1 MAVAAALFYRFP
13 AKNMVVIGVTGT
25 KGKTTTCNMI
35 HRIFM
40 ESGRKAGLL
49 TTVNFKVGDQEEVN
63 LAKQSTLSPFQLQA
77 KIREMAEARC
87 EVLVLEVTSHALM
100 QSRTWGINVDTAV
113 LTNFAQDHLD
123 YHETMDEYMKAKGR
137 LFQELNISDRKPNL
151 PKVSIINMDDAAH
164 EYFEKF
170 PADQQFNYGIL
181 KGTYVARNLEAHAN
195 GTRFLLRI
203 PNGEIPVDLHIPG
216 RMNVY
221 NALAAATVATAHRI
235 NLQTIQ
241 TALQK
246 MTPVQGRLE
255 VIEEGQPFT
264 VVVDYAHTEDSLDQV
279 LSMFRELTQGKLI
292 VVFGATGD
300 RDTTKRPKMGA
311 VAHKYADMI
320 ILTDDDPYTEDH
332 LKIAEMVR
340 AGIPREEGQNFW
352 QILDRK
358 EAIRL
363 ALHLAQAGD
372 TVVVAGKGAEEFQVV
387 GRLKIPH
394 DDRRVVRDLLSRATR
409 IEVPSA

>member
-1 MAVAAALFYRFP
+1 MAVAAALYYGFP
-13 AKNMVVIGVTGT
+13 AKKMLVIAVTGT

-35 HRIFM
+35 HKIFM
-40 ESGRKAGLL
+40 EAGRKAGML
-49 TTVNFKVGDQEEVN
+49 TTVNFKIGDQEEVN

-77 KIREMAEARC
+77 KIKEMVEARC
-87 EVLVLEVTSHALM
+87 EVLVLEVTSHSLI

-137 LFQELNISDRKPNL
+137 LFEQLNVSDRKPDV
-151 PKVSIINMDDAAH
+151 PKISVINVDDAAH
-164 EYFEKF
+164 DYFEAF
-170 PADQQFNYGIL
+170 PSDQQFFYGIL
-181 KGTYVARNLEAHAN
+181 KGTYVARNLEQHAN

-203 PNGEIPVDLHIPG
+203 PNGEVPIDLHIPG

-246 MTPVQGRLE
+246 MQPVQGRLE
-255 VIEEGQPFT
+255 LIEEGQPFT
-264 VVVDYAHTEDSLDQV
+264 VVVDYAHTEDSLDQM
-279 LSMFRELTQGKLI
+279 LAMFRELTQGKLI
-292 VVFGATGD
+292 LVFGACGE
-300 RDTTKRPKMGA
+300 RDTTARPKMGA
-311 VAHKYADMI
+311 VIHKYVDTF
-320 ILTDDDPYTEDH
+320 ILTDDDPYREDH
-332 LKIAEMVR
+332 LKIAAMVR
-340 AGIPREEGQNFW
+340 AGIPREEGNGFW

-363 ALHLAQAGD
+363 ALNLAKPGD

-387 GRLKIPH
+387 GKLRIPH
-394 DDRRVVRDLLSRATR
+394 DDRKVVRELLSRATQ
-409 IEVPSA
+409 IEVPTA